1 MFVSARFN
9 AGLQVFL
16 QVTPPDEQYLAEML
30 GETIALETKPQA
42 NDVDGAAI
50 EAGVTS
56 RPQSRVSNKVT
67 PVTLAD
73 GHDLTPVESATPK

>member
-67 PVTLAD
+67 PVSLAD
-73 GHDLTPVESATPK
+73 SHDLTPVESATPK

>member
-1 MFVSARFN
+1 M
-9 AGLQVFL
+9 FL

-30 GETIALETKPQA
+30 GEAIALETKPQA

-67 PVTLAD
+67 PVSLAD

>member
-1 MFVSARFN
+1 M
-9 AGLQVFL
+9 FL

-67 PVTLAD
+67 PVSLAD
-73 GHDLTPVESATPK
+73 SHDLTPVESATPK